1 MLSRVMTDA
10 ATGVNTLAWRAP
22 SALAERVAGAARR
35 WDDEAGT
42 RRLWDKD
49 ASLWTGGDEGKWLG
63 WLDAVEAGRG
73 LLPSLAAIAAGVRR
87 DGFTHTLLLGMGGS
101 SLCPEVLART
111 FGRQPGAPE
120 LHVLDSTVPSQVAAL
135 EGRVDLDRTLVIV
148 ASKSGSTLEPSAFQQ
163 YFFARVAATRG
174 PAGAAR
180 RFVAI
185 TDPGSKLEAQ
195 AKAAGYRHLV
205 NGEPTIGGRY
215 SALSPFG
222 LVPAAV
228 IGVDVAGFLDETA
241 RMVDVI
247 RSAPAASN
255 PGVSLGLLLG
265 TAALDGRDK
274 LTLIASPGI
283 EGLGAWLEQLVAE
296 STGKNGQAIVPIDL
310 ERLAPPDAA
319 GNSCYGDDRLF
330 VYLRLTTA
338 PDAAQ
343 DAGIAAL
350 EAAGAAV
357 VRIDVA
363 RPLAIGQEFFRWEIA
378 TAVASHVM
386 RLNPFDQPDVE
397 ASKIETKALTA
408 AYERDGSLPAE
419 TPAVSGGGLEI
430 FADPKTVERL
440 AGAAASGTPEGWLRA
455 HLASL
460 RAGDYAALLAYVEM
474 NARHA
479 GVLQRLRH
487 SIRDRAHVA
496 TCVGFGPRFLHSTGQ
511 AYKGGSDK
519 GVFLQITADDAI
531 DLAVP
536 GQKYTFGAVKAAQAR
551 GDFAVLAERGR
562 RVLRVH
568 LGADVAAGLETLAR
582 IVDDAPLTPAP
593 PR

>member
-1 MLSRVMTDA
+1 MLSRVMTNV
-10 ATGVNTLAWRAP
+10 ATGVNAQALRAP
-22 SALAERVAGAARR
+22 SALAGRVAEAARR
-35 WDDEAGT
+35 WDGEGGT
-42 RRLWDKD
+42 RRLWEKD

-63 WLDAVEAGRG
+63 WLDAIEAGRA
-73 LLPSLAAIAAGVRR
+73 LLPSLASIAAGVRR
-87 DGFTHTLLLGMGGS
+87 DGVTHALLLGMGGS

-111 FGRQPGAPE
+111 FGRQPGFPE
-120 LHVLDSTVPSQVAAL
+120 FHVLDSTVPSQVAAL

-163 YFFARVAATRG
+163 YFFARAAASRG
-174 PAGAAR
+174 PAEAAR

-195 AKAAGYRHLV
+195 ATAAGYRHIV

-228 IGVDVAGFLDETA
+228 MGLDVAAFLDETA
-241 RMVDVI
+241 RMVEAI
-247 RSAPAASN
+247 RSAPAATN

-265 TAALDGRDK
+265 TAAVAGRDK

-283 EGLGAWLEQLVAE
+283 AGLGAWLEQLVAE
-296 STGKNGQAIVPIDL
+296 STGKNGQAIVPVDL
-310 ERLAPPDAA
+310 ETPATPAA
-319 GNSCYGDDRLF
+319 GGPGVYGDDRIF
-330 VYLRLTTA
+330 AYLRLATA

-343 DAGIAAL
+343 DAAVAAL
-350 EAAGAAV
+350 EAAGAVV

-397 ASKIETKALTA
+397 ASKIETKALTT

-419 TPAVSGGGLEI
+419 SPAVSGGGLEI
-430 FADPKTVERL
+430 FADPRTVERL
-440 AGAAASGTPEGWLRA
+440 AAAAATGTPEASLRA

-460 RAGDYAALLAYVEM
+460 RAGDYVALLAYVEM

-479 GVLQRLRH
+479 GVLQRIRH

-511 AYKGGSDK
+511 AYKGGSDT

-536 GQKYTFGAVKAAQAR
+536 GQKYTFGVVKAAQAR
-551 GDFAVLAERGR
+551 GDLAVLVERGR

-568 LGADVAAGLETLAR
+568 LGTDVAAGLETLAR
-582 IVDDAPLTPAP
+582 IVDDAPLSPA
-593 PR
+593 R